1 MSVNKYSKAIDK
13 IIASKKPIVEQF
25 MDLMGLLDVSFV
37 DTTVNEKKSIPDY
50 ISECCHAPV
59 IAVSGILDTDTF
71 HFECMK
77 CRKACNPIKRP
88 KKQDSSVQDRR
99 TKLTN
104 PDSIQKRISTGI
116 DMSRDGSQTKRK
128 RDATTGST
136 VKVHLLDWEKE
147 FQKLFLDD
155 PYEKGIIYASGDNV
169 KDFIQRLLT
178 TQRQE
183 ILGEILDLVDKLH
196 MPIGRRE
203 LEEEI
208 KSLKQNEK

>member
-1 MSVNKYSKAIDK
+1 MKKMKFKDYSKEVDK
-13 IIASKKPIVEQF
+13 IIATGKPVHEQF

-71 HFECMK
+71 HFECLK

-88 KKQDSSVQDRR
+88 KKHDKSVQDKP
-99 TKLTN
+99 T
-104 PDSIQKRISTGI
+104 I
-116 DMSRDGSQTKRK
+116 MSRGGSQTKRK

-136 VKVHLLDWEKE
+136 VKVHHLDWRDKY
-147 FQKLFLDD
+147 LDKFHTT
-155 PYEKGIIYASGDNV
+155 PHKGIEE
-169 KDFIQRLLT
+169 FITELLT

-183 ILGEILDLVDKLH
+183 IVEEIMKLEIGEFEGWDLAKKFNCCPGDDMADAYNQALKDV
-196 MPIGRRE
+196 
-203 LEEEI
+203 I
-208 KSLKQNEK
+208 KSLKQK